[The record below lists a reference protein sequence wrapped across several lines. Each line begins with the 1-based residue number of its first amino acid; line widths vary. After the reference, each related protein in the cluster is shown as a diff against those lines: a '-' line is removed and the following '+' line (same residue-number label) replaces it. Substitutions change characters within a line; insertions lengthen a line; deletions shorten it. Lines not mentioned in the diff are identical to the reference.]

1 MSGHSK
7 WATIKRKKGA
17 NDAARGRIFT
27 RLIKEITVAAR
38 MGGGDVDA
46 NPRLRLAVQNAKGQ
60 NMPADNITRAIK
72 KGTGELEGQNYEEVT
87 YEGYGPGGCAI
98 LIEAITDNR
107 NRTVAEI
114 RHAFS
119 KHGGNLAESNAVAFM
134 FDRKAVV
141 EVVGGGKTED
151 DIMEA
156 ALEAGAEDVVAEE
169 DDIFTITGESNDLD
183 AIKNAL
189 EELGV
194 EINSAESTMVPQNF
208 TNVEEKHARSLMKM
222 LEVLDDNDDVQK
234 LHSNFDIDDELA
246 AKIAEEE

>member
-38 MGGGDVDA
+38 MGGGDPDA
-46 NPRLRLAVQNAKGQ
+46 NPRLRLAIQNAKGQ
-60 NMPADNITRAIK
+60 NMPADNMTRAIK

-98 LIEAITDNR
+98 LLDTITDNR
-107 NRTVAEI
+107 NRTVSEI

-119 KHGGNLAESNAVAFM
+119 KFGGNLAESNAVAFM
-134 FDRKAVV
+134 FDRKAVIEV
-141 EVVGGGKTED
+141 EAGEKTED
-151 DIMEA
+151 DIMES
-156 ALEAGAEDVVAEE
+156 ALEAGAEDVVAE
-169 DDIFTITGESNDLD
+169 DDNIFTVTGEPNDLD
-183 AIKNAL
+183 TMRAAL

-194 EINSAESTMVPQNF
+194 EIRSAESTMVPQNL
-208 TNVEEKHARSLMKM
+208 TNVEEKHARSLMKLM
-222 LEVLDDNDDVQK
+222 EILDDNDDIQNIY
-234 LHSNFDIDDELA
+234 SNFDMDDDLA
-246 AKIAEEE
+246 AKLADE